1 MTDERLRRLS
11 REAGGDDDAR
21 ARWITERLR
30 AGRLFRRRVELAAWL
45 GDAAAR
51 LALGNDAPTPAP
63 LPHARA
69 SRGVTARRD
78 VQAWADDLV
87 RYGKSAVVRATV
99 ALVDG
104 SGYDDLDR
112 PVLAPAREALATAR
126 AWLAAVEAAAALE
139 GTDEEPELEAE
150 QEACLLAE
158 HRAVEAAA
166 AEEGP
171 LAELLMLA
179 SFAASAA
186 ASGGPAGARD
196 ALVAAFARAVLLG
209 GPAVDVHVRDALV
222 TWTLAPT

>member
-11 REAGGDDDAR
+11 REAEGDDDAR

-45 GDAAAR
+45 GDGAAR
-51 LALGNDAPTPAP
+51 LALGDDAPPPAP
-63 LPHARA
+63 LPHGRA
-69 SRGVTARRD
+69 TRGVTARRD

-112 PVLAPAREALATAR
+112 PVLAPAREAVLTAR
-126 AWLAAVEAAAALE
+126 AWLAAVEVAAAVE

-171 LAELLMLA
+171 VAELLMLA

-196 ALVAAFARAVLLG
+196 ALVAAFARAVVLG

-222 TWTLAPT
+222 AWALAPT